1 MTYMYTYSSPL
12 GNIFLAAD
20 EVGLT
25 GLRFEGQK
33 YFANTLPGESISQET
48 PILNEAKRW
57 ERTDIYTTASS
68 SWFCIQ
74 TGCVADIIA
83 DSIWRN
89 NDIWRDYKQDCWRAK
104 TFSYVGAGSW
114 WRSGT

>member
-57 ERTDIYTTASS
+57 LDIYFSGKEPTFTPLLQLVLHSDRLCGRYYCR
-68 SWFCIQ
+68 FHME
-74 TGCVADIIA
+74 
-83 DSIWRN
+83 
-89 NDIWRDYKQDCWRAK
+89 KQ
-104 TFSYVGAGSW
+104 
-114 WRSGT
+114 